1 MSSDVHIVRGMS
13 DIINPENIKPDI
25 DLKEL
30 EKSMISGGMIQQR
43 VREPQDRFSDELK
56 DYATKL
62 GIDFEDITNDKRKL
76 KNDSF
81 KTDSY
86 KNNSYKNE
94 TPKFADTLRF
104 NPPSRDSDDS
114 SESESSDEQEESD
127 NETHYRDSSQLT
139 PTNPSQFARS
149 SFSENYHTNS
159 SDETSPKSDYVQSG
173 YRFGSDL
180 STRTREQERR
190 SQIDSV
196 VGGNYSGAISFEKE
210 KREDTKCAMLEE
222 IDSLMESLSNENVEL
237 GRVPQVGRNSSYEE
251 VETVLKMLRHKNDR
265 TRYCSFAEEFVLFG
279 AVALEELFDGK
290 RTWFGHY
297 QPDLTDWHNQVNVKL
312 RRMRH
317 DTSTLVSGVMNDYNI
332 GPGARILLE
341 LVPNMFLHSR
351 NRKRQAGASN
361 LFSDSMMIEATERLR
376 ME

>member
-1 MSSDVHIVRGMS
+1 MS

-43 VREPQDRFSDELK
+43 AREPQDRFSDELK

-62 GIDFEDITNDKRKL
+62 GIDFEDITKDKQKP
-76 KNDSF
+76 
-81 KTDSY
+81 KTADAS
-86 KNNSYKNE
+86 KFADK
-94 TPKFADTLRF
+94 PKFADTLRF
-104 NPPSRDSDDS
+104 NPPSRDSDHS
-114 SESESSDEQEESD
+114 SESESDDDQDESD
-127 NETHYRDSSQLT
+127 DDNGNQYGYSGSPQPARISS
-139 PTNPSQFARS
+139 PTNSLQFARN
-149 SFSENYHTNS
+149 SFGENYQSKHSS
-159 SDETSPKSDYVQSG
+159 SDEASPRADYGQPER

-180 STRTREQERR
+180 SSRTREQERR

-196 VGGNYSGAISFEKE
+196 VGGSYSGAISFEKE

-222 IDSLMESLSNENVEL
+222 IDSLMESLSGENVEL
-237 GRVPQVGRNSSYEE
+237 GRVPQVGRTSSYEE

-351 NRKRQAGASN
+351 NRKRQAGASS
-361 LFSDSMMIEATERLR
+361 LFSDSMMIEAAERLR